1 METPRE
7 CLVQNLWFCFVVL
20 TKALFLFSKFK
31 LKSKIESALEAKCKK
46 KEISQ
51 IVLSS
56 LESVYVLNIEKQN
69 GSYIHVVVFDI
80 TFNMFVKYGY

>member
-1 METPRE
+1 M
-7 CLVQNLWFCFVVL
+7 Q
-20 TKALFLFSKFK
+20 
-31 LKSKIESALEAKCKK
+31 K

-80 TFNMFVKYGY
+80 TFNMFVKYGFWP